1 MLRIRCL
8 FLLVTRLYQTDPYA
22 DAHSIK
28 TRVLAPK
35 LQRCVCMQWHSD
47 EIYLKVI
54 YLCNVRGH
62 FYAITLVYSVLLPSE
77 VSII

>member
-47 EIYLKVI
+47 EIYLKVFFYVMFVGTFTLLLSFI
-54 YLCNVRGH
+54 LC
-62 FYAITLVYSVLLPSE
+62 FYQAK
-77 VSII
+77 